1 MRRIV
6 VVATAVVALLGAL
19 SPPVSAQAPAPK
31 VTITGLI
38 DTVTLGTK
46 NGFDGNYAR
55 TDDSTWHARN
65 RGVFTIAGEVGKA
78 KGVLAL
84 EIDLGW
90 GGLSQNESNN
100 SAGGNTI
107 TSSASGVGSAQNP
120 FQSGA
125 MDLGIDAAGMIEVKN
140 LYVEFPVPWGPFA

>member
-46 NGFDGNYAR
+46 NGFDGNYSR

-65 RGVFTIAGEVGKA
+65 RGVWMGRHHSIAGCG
-78 KGVLAL
+78 LRM
-84 EIDLGW
+84 
-90 GGLSQNESNN
+90 GG
-100 SAGGNTI
+100 
-107 TSSASGVGSAQNP
+107 GS
-120 FQSGA
+120 
-125 MDLGIDAAGMIEVKN
+125 
-140 LYVEFPVPWGPFA
+140 